1 MRLSVPWLVHLRHA
15 GMFSKYYRVIQKI
28 LAKASSSISRNIS
41 SRIYQLYSEDS
52 SRRSSKEF
60 FQNSRKKYY
69 KKSSMIHL
77 EPDVL
82 PRNYIGIPSEEE
94 KPF

>member
-60 FQNSRKKYY
+60 FKNSR